1 MNTIQQAH
9 ILLVDDNTDL
19 LRLLEEQL
27 RGAGYQNIRTVQ
39 NCAAAQTAFAA
50 EMPELMILDI
60 NLPDGDGFSLFRTL
74 RAKADVPTLFLSARD
89 ADADRL
95 FGLGL
100 GADDYLTKPFL
111 MQELLLRVQ
120 HLLQRAYRTELSR
133 TKAAILQLGDR
144 SVDLHDALVTLP
156 DGTTLALTATERTLL
171 RKLAENRGH
180 IVTYDALCEAVWG
193 ADYYGYENKSGCSY
207 PASAGKAGT
216 GAGQAALSADGEGH
230 RVQAGKG
237 GCTMKTFVRLIRRY
251 VLAAVGIVLLLVFLG
266 LGLLVLLGWQETTH
280 LPQRTYA
287 SSEIADAMV
296 ETPAGLALG
305 AAHTPEEWMD
315 GYAWAMVLDD
325 TGHIR
330 WSYALPDALNH
341 AYTTGEVAGFARWY
355 LDDYPVFCW
364 AEDYGLFVI
373 GLARGSLWKYSIYT
387 SPEYILNLAKTIP
400 LGFGL
405 LLLLAAICCFLLS
418 WQGAKRLETV
428 ASGLDALAEGQ
439 TVQLP
444 TEGFAGELAEKLN
457 RTSAQLQ
464 TRNELLARRDDART
478 QWIAGVS
485 HDVRT
490 PLALILGW
498 AEQLERDAVLPE
510 TARQKAG
517 GIRTQSEKLRTL
529 IEDLNLTS
537 KLEYGTQPLRKQ
549 EFAAGPLF
557 RELVA
562 QFCESP
568 QAETC
573 EVSLQQTAA
582 AEQAKLCV
590 DRALLERLLENLL
603 GNSIRHNA
611 APVEIEVQTDV
622 AGNRFCLTVA
632 DNGTGYP
639 PAVLAA
645 LQGTPQNEQTPHILG
660 LHVVEQIAAAHGG
673 RVAFG
678 QNVPNGAKATVWL
691 PLDQKAPVAFG
702 QNVVK

>member
-1 MNTIQQAH
+1 
-9 ILLVDDNTDL
+9 
-19 LRLLEEQL
+19 
-27 RGAGYQNIRTVQ
+27 
-39 NCAAAQTAFAA
+39 
-50 EMPELMILDI
+50 
-60 NLPDGDGFSLFRTL
+60 
-74 RAKADVPTLFLSARD
+74 
-89 ADADRL
+89 
-95 FGLGL
+95 
-100 GADDYLTKPFL
+100 
-111 MQELLLRVQ
+111 
-120 HLLQRAYRTELSR
+120 
-133 TKAAILQLGDR
+133 
-144 SVDLHDALVTLP
+144 
-156 DGTTLALTATERTLL
+156 
-171 RKLAENRGH
+171 
-180 IVTYDALCEAVWG
+180 
-193 ADYYGYENKSGCSY
+193 
-207 PASAGKAGT
+207 
-216 GAGQAALSADGEGH
+216 
-230 RVQAGKG
+230 
-237 GCTMKTFVRLIRRY
+237 MKTFVRLIRRY

-296 ETPAGLALG
+296 ETPAGLALS

-341 AYTTGEVAGFARWY
+341 AYTTGEVAGLPAGIW
-355 LDDYPVFCW
+355 
-364 AEDYGLFVI
+364 
-373 GLARGSLWKYSIYT
+373 
-387 SPEYILNLAKTIP
+387 TIIRCSA
-400 LGFGL
+400 GQRTM
-405 LLLLAAICCFLLS
+405 ACS
-418 WQGAKRLETV
+418 S
-428 ASGLDALAEGQ
+428 SGLPEEFVEIQHLHLAGVHPEPCQNHSAGVWAAVAAGSDLLFSAQLAGGQ
-439 TVQLP
+439 AAGNG
-444 TEGFAGELAEKLN
+444 GFRAGCAGRGADRTAACGGLCRELAEKLN

-603 GNSIRHNA
+603 GNSIRHNS